1 MEPKIITISRKL
13 AFIGLFAMLCASGV
27 LAAPKVKRAIVG
39 SIETVD
45 KTAKTV
51 AVKTADGTVETVKWT
66 GKTTVRGLKDG
77 AKAADFAEHEGS
89 HVVVH
94 YTVKGS
100 EKTAD
105 AFEYLG
111 RETPKVMEG
120 TIKATDRGA
129 RTVVVKT
136 GEGVEETLDLSE
148 HAVVDSEKGI
158 VAGSKFTV
166 KETEGGAKVT
176 VHYTEKSGRK
186 VARFIKH
193 L

>member
-1 MEPKIITISRKL
+1 MKHKIITLSKKSVFIS
-13 AFIGLFAMLCASGV
+13 LFAIICASGS
-27 LAAPKVKRAIVG
+27 LAAPKVKRAIIG
-39 SIETVD
+39 SIQTVD

-77 AKAADFAEHEGS
+77 AKAADFAGHEGS

-94 YTVKGS
+94 YTAKGS
-100 EKTAD
+100 EKTAA

-111 RETPKVMEG
+111 RETPKVLEG
-120 TIKATDRGA
+120 TVKVVSRGA

-136 GEGVEETLDLSE
+136 GDGAEETLDLSE

-158 VAGSKFTV
+158 VDATKFTV

-176 VHYTEKSGRK
+176 VHYTEKGGRK
-186 VARFIKH
+186 VAHFIKH